1 MRDIIYGEFEMGV
14 LLSEQIEDCRG
25 ARQRRRDVPSGFR
38 YAKHSDEP
46 LKREP
51 VGYQPSCFPGL
62 TTTSALCLLN
72 LYINSA
78 APWTG
83 SVPGHA
89 GM

>member
-1 MRDIIYGEFEMGV
+1 MRKWQNNEIDI
-14 LLSEQIEDCRG
+14 LLSEQWGRGCRE

-62 TTTSALCLLN
+62 ISMA
-72 LYINSA
+72 
-78 APWTG
+78 
-83 SVPGHA
+83 
-89 GM
+89 

>member
-1 MRDIIYGEFEMGV
+1 MG
-14 LLSEQIEDCRG
+14 EDCRE

-62 TTTSALCLLN
+62 ISMA
-72 LYINSA
+72 
-78 APWTG
+78 
-83 SVPGHA
+83 
-89 GM
+89 